1 MIFLSKKKKKKSND
15 FFFLYI
21 TQKKLEDFFSPI
33 YNPNKSMSS
42 YIPNSKLMKN
52 EGVLEKNEKKN
63 EKEIE
68 YVFGRKKETFT
79 KES

>member
-1 MIFLSKKKKKKSND
+1 
-15 FFFLYI
+15 
-21 TQKKLEDFFSPI
+21 
-33 YNPNKSMSS
+33 MSS

-79 KES
+79 KESQGLFGKGI